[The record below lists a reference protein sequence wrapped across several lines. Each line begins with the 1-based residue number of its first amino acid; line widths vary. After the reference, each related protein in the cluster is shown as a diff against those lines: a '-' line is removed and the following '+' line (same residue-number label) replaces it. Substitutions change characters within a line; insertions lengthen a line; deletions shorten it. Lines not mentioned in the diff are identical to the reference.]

1 MSEALRERFQEKVI
15 VGLKYSQMEIYQK
28 QVKGNIICKGKKMGE
43 GLSCL
48 GNLKK
53 FNILTKTRKLGRLR
67 AEAGLGDW
75 A

>member
-1 MSEALRERFQEKVI
+1 
-15 VGLKYSQMEIYQK
+15 MEIYQK